1 MRLNIG
7 IANLLPT
14 EIAWDVEVEVLIGGV
29 KAVYCDLIR
38 QRLWTVVGA
47 KAHQSAEVLIDE
59 D

>member
-14 EIAWDVEVEVLIGGV
+14 EIAWDVEVEVLIVGV
-29 KAVYCDLIR
+29 NAVYCNLFR
-38 QRLWTVVGA
+38 QRLWTVVRA

>member
-1 MRLNIG
+1 LRLNIG

-14 EIAWDVEVEVLIGGV
+14 EIAWDVEVEVLIVGV
-29 KAVYCDLIR
+29 NAVYCNLFR